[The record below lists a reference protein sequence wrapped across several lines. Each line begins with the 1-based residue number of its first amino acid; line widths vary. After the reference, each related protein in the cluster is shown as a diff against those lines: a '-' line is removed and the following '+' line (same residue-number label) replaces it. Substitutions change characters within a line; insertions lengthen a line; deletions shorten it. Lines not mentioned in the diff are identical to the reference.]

1 MRVIAGELRSRLF
14 KSVPGV
20 ATRPTPDRLREALFN
35 VLAPRIEGCIFL
47 DAYAGCGAVGI
58 EALSRGAE
66 QAIFIENN
74 RKAIRIIQQNL
85 HSLDLYLRSTVIRGP
100 ASDNLRRFHPD
111 IVFLDPP
118 YDQVREYEQSLNL
131 LGSMAPS
138 LVVAQH
144 ATRQILKDGYGLLR
158 RTRVLRQGDNSLS
171 FFEPSPQPPPESP
184 GDTAPR

>member
-1 MRVIAGELRSRLF
+1 MRIIAGEFRSRRI
-14 KSVPGV
+14 KSVPGL

-35 VLAPRIEGCIFL
+35 VLAPNIEGSIFL

-66 QAIFIENN
+66 QAIFIENH
-74 RKAIRIIQQNL
+74 RTAVRIIQQNL
-85 HSLDLYLRSTVIRGP
+85 RSLDLETRSIVIRGP
-100 ASDNLRRFHPD
+100 VTANLRRFHPD

-118 YDQVREYEQSLNL
+118 YELVREYEESLNL

-144 ATRQILKDGYGLLR
+144 ATCQLWRDSYGLLR
-158 RTRVLRQGDNSLS
+158 RTRILRQGDNSLS
-171 FFEPSPQPPPESP
+171 FFEPSPESPPESP
-184 GDTAPR
+184 AGAVLR